1 MLGPNALSPGLY
13 NGILQFKRSMIS
25 RVISLHRPNLSQ
37 QRLNWDLITKNPLW
51 IQLGSAGLLLQHLD
65 DNILFPTELYIANI
79 EWSPCMCQYSVL
91 FKEDML
97 HVLMAFNREKI
108 VRQHLLVKNQFTV
121 RHNGSFLLIGYTF
134 ICNIQCYCNVCW
146 LETSDLGTCVFQS
159 SKVTLRSTV
168 DQSLSSGLS
177 RTHPCSS
184 RHGRIYVENIRS
196 SCLRKKKKVTT
207 HWILHTIE
215 DILSL
220 QRELELAPGRTWR
233 RSKDQT
239 PVIFSPDPCKEVAAC
254 SCLRQYTWAFH
265 LKFPYTSHGSYISVK
280 ISVKA

>member
-196 SCLRKKKKVTT
+196 SCLRKKKKSYYALDFAHDRRHTFSTT
-207 HWILHTIE
+207 WIGVSSWKNLAKIKGSNTCHFQPRP
-215 DILSL
+215 L
-220 QRELELAPGRTWR
+220 QRSGSLLLPKA
-233 RSKDQT
+233 
-239 PVIFSPDPCKEVAAC
+239 I
-254 SCLRQYTWAFH
+254 H
-265 LKFPYTSHGSYISVK
+265 LSFPFK
-280 ISVKA
+280 IPLHFTR